1 MSSEELIRESRR
13 HPKIDDRG
21 MMDVPFLV
29 LVLLLVAIGLLMMF
43 SASYVR
49 ANYETGNSLH
59 FFIRQAGFAAVGLA
73 AMFGASRFSCHIW
86 QKLAKVIYA
95 VSVLLLV
102 AVLVVGVEAGGAKRW
117 INLAGQQFQP
127 SEVAKFS
134 LICMMAAMAA
144 QYKEKMADFRYGVV
158 RMGGV
163 MLLILALVAL
173 EKHLSAIMI
182 IGIVSVV
189 MMYVGGTKKRW
200 LFLAMGLA
208 VVFLVLYVSVMGYA
222 GDRITAWLNPEA
234 DAQDKG
240 YQVLQ
245 SQYAIGSGDYS
256 AWALAWGGK
265 KHLYL
270 PEEHNDYIFAIVC
283 EELGLIGAVG
293 IIILFAPSHYPGL
306 LDCHACRR
314 PVFHH
319 AGCGNYNASGS
330 AGGAEYGGC
339 EQPSAVYRRGLA
351 LLLLRRHQFDD
362 EPGRNG
368 HHAQY
373 FPLELQH
380 QGLGGMPFEC
390 DVYLRRD
397 RWSHQ
402 SCHCSSQPAPGAKT
416 GQPDSLR
423 GRSGG
428 NGVHPGAESR
438 LPTGDFGPQEFPP
451 GLQSQSHLAQSHRR
465 LPHRSFSGEGPAAH
479 PYLSAGCDCGY
490 RRLC

>member
-245 SQYAIGSGDYS
+245 SQYAIGSGG
-256 AWALAWGGK
+256 LFGLGFGMGRQ

-283 EELGLIGAVG
+283 EELGLIGACLILLLFALLIIRGYWLALHARAKFGSLIIVG
-293 IIILFAPSHYPGL
+293 ITTLFAFQVFANVAVVTNL
-306 LDCHACRR
+306 F
-314 PVFHH
+314 PVTGISLPFFSS
-319 AGCGNYNASGS
+319 GGS
-330 AGGAEYGGC
+330 ALIIQMAEM
-339 EQPSAVYRRGLA
+339 GLI
-351 LLLLRRHQFDD
+351 L
-362 EPGRNG
+362 
-368 HHAQY
+368 
-373 FPLELQH
+373 
-380 QGLGGMPFEC
+380 
-390 DVYLRRD
+390 
-397 RWSHQ
+397 SI
-402 SCHCSSQPAPGAKT
+402 
-416 GQPDSLR
+416 
-423 GRSGG
+423 
-428 NGVHPGAESR
+428 SR
-438 LPTGDFGPQEFPP
+438 QNPVT
-451 GLQSQSHLAQSHRR
+451 
-465 LPHRSFSGEGPAAH
+465 
-479 PYLSAGCDCGY
+479 
-490 RRLC
+490 

>member
-1 MSSEELIRESRR
+1 M
-13 HPKIDDRG
+13 P
-21 MMDVPFLV
+21 
-29 LVLLLVAIGLLMMF
+29 
-43 SASYVR
+43 
-49 ANYETGNSLH
+49 
-59 FFIRQAGFAAVGLA
+59 
-73 AMFGASRFSCHIW
+73 
-86 QKLAKVIYA
+86 
-95 VSVLLLV
+95 SVFCFLV

-265 KHLYL
+265 SICTFPKNTTTTFL
-270 PEEHNDYIFAIVC
+270 PLSVR
-283 EELGLIGAVG
+283 
-293 IIILFAPSHYPGL
+293 SW
-306 LDCHACRR
+306 
-314 PVFHH
+314 
-319 AGCGNYNASGS
+319 AS
-330 AGGAEYGGC
+330 
-339 EQPSAVYRRGLA
+339 LA
-351 LLLLRRHQFDD
+351 LWVSSFSLPFSLSGAIGL
-362 EPGRNG
+362 PCMPPTG
-368 HHAQY
+368 
-373 FPLELQH
+373 FPPCWLWELQRFW
-380 QGLGGMPFEC
+380 QC
-390 DVYLRRD
+390 
-397 RWSHQ
+397 RW
-402 SCHCSSQPAPGAKT
+402 C
-416 GQPDSLR
+416 
-423 GRSGG
+423 
-428 NGVHPGAESR
+428 
-438 LPTGDFGPQEFPP
+438 
-451 GLQSQSHLAQSHRR
+451 
-465 LPHRSFSGEGPAAH
+465 
-479 PYLSAGCDCGY
+479 
-490 RRLC
+490 

>member
-59 FFIRQAGFAAVGLA
+59 FFIRQAGMSRARELVFITTAGGPLEGQNYGFDYLKGLA

-245 SQYAIGSGDYS
+245 SQYAIGSGG
-256 AWALAWGGK
+256 LFGLGFGMGRQ

-293 IIILFAPSHYPGL
+293 IIILFALLIIRGYWIAMHAADRFSTMLAVGITTLLAVQVVLNMGVVSNLLPSTGVGL
-306 LDCHACRR
+306 
-314 PVFHH
+314 PFF
-319 AGCGNYNASGS
+319 S
-330 AGGAEYGGC
+330 YGGTN
-339 EQPSAVYRRGLA
+339 LMM
-351 LLLLRRHQFDD
+351 
-362 EPGRNG
+362 N
-368 HHAQY
+368 
-373 FPLELQH
+373 
-380 QGLGGMPFEC
+380 LGEMGIM
-390 DVYLRRD
+390 LSIS
-397 RWSHQ
+397 RWS
-402 SCHCSSQPAPGAKT
+402 SST
-416 GQPDSLR
+416 R
-423 GRSGG
+423 G
-428 NGVHPGAESR
+428 
-438 LPTGDFGPQEFPP
+438 
-451 GLQSQSHLAQSHRR
+451 
-465 LPHRSFSGEGPAAH
+465 
-479 PYLSAGCDCGY
+479 
-490 RRLC
+490 

>member
-200 LFLAMGLA
+200 CSWCCMSPSWATPGTGL
-208 VVFLVLYVSVMGYA
+208 
-222 GDRITAWLNPEA
+222 
-234 DAQDKG
+234 
-240 YQVLQ
+240 
-245 SQYAIGSGDYS
+245 
-256 AWALAWGGK
+256 
-265 KHLYL
+265 
-270 PEEHNDYIFAIVC
+270 
-283 EELGLIGAVG
+283 
-293 IIILFAPSHYPGL
+293 
-306 LDCHACRR
+306 
-314 PVFHH
+314 
-319 AGCGNYNASGS
+319 
-330 AGGAEYGGC
+330 
-339 EQPSAVYRRGLA
+339 
-351 LLLLRRHQFDD
+351 
-362 EPGRNG
+362 
-368 HHAQY
+368 
-373 FPLELQH
+373 
-380 QGLGGMPFEC
+380 
-390 DVYLRRD
+390 
-397 RWSHQ
+397 
-402 SCHCSSQPAPGAKT
+402 
-416 GQPDSLR
+416 
-423 GRSGG
+423 
-428 NGVHPGAESR
+428 
-438 LPTGDFGPQEFPP
+438 PP
-451 GLQSQSHLAQSHRR
+451 G
-465 LPHRSFSGEGPAAH
+465 
-479 PYLSAGCDCGY
+479 
-490 RRLC
+490 

>member
-245 SQYAIGSGDYS
+245 SQYAIGSGG
-256 AWALAWGGK
+256 LFGLGFGMGRQ

-293 IIILFAPSHYPGL
+293 IIILFALLIIRGYWIAMHAAVRFSTMLAVGITTLLAVQVVLNMGVVSNLLPSTGVGL
-306 LDCHACRR
+306 
-314 PVFHH
+314 PFF
-319 AGCGNYNASGS
+319 S
-330 AGGAEYGGC
+330 YGGTN
-339 EQPSAVYRRGLA
+339 LMM
-351 LLLLRRHQFDD
+351 
-362 EPGRNG
+362 N
-368 HHAQY
+368 
-373 FPLELQH
+373 
-380 QGLGGMPFEC
+380 LGEMGIM
-390 DVYLRRD
+390 LSIS
-397 RWSHQ
+397 RWS
-402 SCHCSSQPAPGAKT
+402 SST
-416 GQPDSLR
+416 R
-423 GRSGG
+423 G
-428 NGVHPGAESR
+428 
-438 LPTGDFGPQEFPP
+438 
-451 GLQSQSHLAQSHRR
+451 
-465 LPHRSFSGEGPAAH
+465 
-479 PYLSAGCDCGY
+479 
-490 RRLC
+490 

>member
-222 GDRITAWLNPEA
+222 GDINGIY
-234 DAQDKG
+234 K
-240 YQVLQ
+240 QV
-245 SQYAIGSGDYS
+245 S
-256 AWALAWGGK
+256 
-265 KHLYL
+265 
-270 PEEHNDYIFAIVC
+270 
-283 EELGLIGAVG
+283 
-293 IIILFAPSHYPGL
+293 
-306 LDCHACRR
+306 RR
-314 PVFHH
+314 
-319 AGCGNYNASGS
+319 
-330 AGGAEYGGC
+330 
-339 EQPSAVYRRGLA
+339 
-351 LLLLRRHQFDD
+351 
-362 EPGRNG
+362 
-368 HHAQY
+368 
-373 FPLELQH
+373 
-380 QGLGGMPFEC
+380 
-390 DVYLRRD
+390 
-397 RWSHQ
+397 
-402 SCHCSSQPAPGAKT
+402 
-416 GQPDSLR
+416 
-423 GRSGG
+423 
-428 NGVHPGAESR
+428 
-438 LPTGDFGPQEFPP
+438 PP
-451 GLQSQSHLAQSHRR
+451 GLGMGGLLLSERKGWQDYKQNKSVPRCSGPEGAKRR
-465 LPHRSFSGEGPAAH
+465 T
-479 PYLSAGCDCGY
+479 LSADSGRNRAYSCSRY
-490 RRLC
+490 RTRMVAACARVVVPRGLRVVSEMPWIKPSATAQAMGIWA

>member
-1 MSSEELIRESRR
+1 MAGTRR
-13 HPKIDDRG
+13 RRKENTGP
-21 MMDVPFLV
+21 VP
-29 LVLLLVAIGLLMMF
+29 
-43 SASYVR
+43 VR
-49 ANYETGNSLH
+49 YYDYS
-59 FFIRQAGFAAVGLA
+59 
-73 AMFGASRFSCHIW
+73 
-86 QKLAKVIYA
+86 
-95 VSVLLLV
+95 LV
-102 AVLVVGVEAGGAKRW
+102 AVLVFLVCFGLVMLYSTSAYTALIENGDSMYYFKRQILFCGAGFVIIYVVSRINYHWYIGKAKAIYFFSLFLMLLVKTPLGKEVNGARRW
-117 INLAGQQFQP
+117 IQLPLGQQFQP

-245 SQYAIGSGDYS
+245 SQYAIGSGG
-256 AWALAWGGK
+256 LFGLGFGMGRQ

-293 IIILFAPSHYPGL
+293 IIILFALLIIRGYWIAMHAADRFSTMLAVGITTLLAVQVVLNMGVVSNLLPSTGVGL
-306 LDCHACRR
+306 
-314 PVFHH
+314 PFF
-319 AGCGNYNASGS
+319 S
-330 AGGAEYGGC
+330 YGGTN
-339 EQPSAVYRRGLA
+339 LMM
-351 LLLLRRHQFDD
+351 
-362 EPGRNG
+362 N
-368 HHAQY
+368 
-373 FPLELQH
+373 
-380 QGLGGMPFEC
+380 LGEMGIM
-390 DVYLRRD
+390 LSIS
-397 RWSHQ
+397 RWS
-402 SCHCSSQPAPGAKT
+402 SST
-416 GQPDSLR
+416 R
-423 GRSGG
+423 G
-428 NGVHPGAESR
+428 
-438 LPTGDFGPQEFPP
+438 
-451 GLQSQSHLAQSHRR
+451 
-465 LPHRSFSGEGPAAH
+465 
-479 PYLSAGCDCGY
+479 
-490 RRLC
+490 

>member
-245 SQYAIGSGDYS
+245 SQYAIGSGG
-256 AWALAWGGK
+256 LFGLGFGMGRQ

-293 IIILFAPSHYPGL
+293 IIILFALLIIRGYWIAMYAADRFSTMLAVGITTLLAVQVVLNMGVVSNLLPSTGVGL
-306 LDCHACRR
+306 
-314 PVFHH
+314 PFF
-319 AGCGNYNASGS
+319 S
-330 AGGAEYGGC
+330 YGGTN
-339 EQPSAVYRRGLA
+339 LMM
-351 LLLLRRHQFDD
+351 
-362 EPGRNG
+362 N
-368 HHAQY
+368 
-373 FPLELQH
+373 
-380 QGLGGMPFEC
+380 LGEMGIM
-390 DVYLRRD
+390 LSIS
-397 RWSHQ
+397 RWS
-402 SCHCSSQPAPGAKT
+402 SST
-416 GQPDSLR
+416 R
-423 GRSGG
+423 G
-428 NGVHPGAESR
+428 
-438 LPTGDFGPQEFPP
+438 
-451 GLQSQSHLAQSHRR
+451 
-465 LPHRSFSGEGPAAH
+465 
-479 PYLSAGCDCGY
+479 
-490 RRLC
+490 

>member
-245 SQYAIGSGDYS
+245 SQYAIGSGG
-256 AWALAWGGK
+256 LFG
-265 KHLYL
+265 
-270 PEEHNDYIFAIVC
+270 
-283 EELGLIGAVG
+283 LGFGC
-293 IIILFAPSHYPGL
+293 PSHYPGL

-438 LPTGDFGPQEFPP
+438 LPTGDFGTSGVSAGASVPKPSGTISPALTTPLFLWGRPGGSSCTFQPDVIVGTGGYASFPLLKEGAP
-451 GLQSQSHLAQSHRR
+451 SGGSHL
-465 LPHRSFSGEGPAAH
+465 H
-479 PYLSAGCDCGY
+479 P
-490 RRLC
+490 